1 MFSGSQEYPT
11 LPIDCKSMVTT
22 DPAGSYTPRTLT
34 LVVLKSWENFS
45 TINTDDDRQDSL
57 SLCLITLV

>member
-1 MFSGSQEYPT
+1 MFSGSQKYPT
-11 LPIDCKSMVTT
+11 LPIDYKSRVTT
-22 DPAGSYTPRTLT
+22 DPVRSYTPRTLT
-34 LVVLKSWENFS
+34 LVVLESWENFS

>member
-1 MFSGSQEYPT
+1 MFSGSQKYPT
-11 LPIDCKSMVTT
+11 LPIDYESMVTT
-22 DPAGSYTPRTLT
+22 DPARSYTPRTLT

-45 TINTDDDRQDSL
+45 TINTDDDRRDSL